1 MNSGLRRQLV
11 YVTRSGDR
19 ALQRLL
25 ARHDW
30 TVATCDSAR
39 QAERLLNTT
48 SASVG
53 IFDIG
58 SGFDHEL
65 EQFEPMLLHPDI
77 EWVATPTGA
86 QLAMP
91 EVRRCVRN
99 HCFDFVPMPGP
110 AQLVVDVVTRAY
122 QMAEL
127 DAPDPGHVAHGEMI
141 GDCEAMQQ
149 LFRAIGKVAN
159 TDAPVLIFGES
170 GTGKELTAKSI
181 HDQSIRANG
190 PFVAINCGAIPHHLL
205 QSELFGYERGAF
217 TGANQRKIG
226 HVEAANGGTL
236 FLDEIGDL
244 PLESQASLLRFLQER
259 TIQRLGGHDAI
270 AVDVRIISATHV
282 DLEAAVRAGRFRSD
296 LYHRLCV
303 LRLEEP
309 PLRARGRDIELLARR
324 MFQRYR
330 SDSPHHIRGFSAAAL
345 NAMYRYSWPG
355 NVRELINRVRRAI
368 VMAEG
373 RVITPADLELEDVV
387 QTRAPTLAEVRE
399 NAERRAI
406 EEALARHRNRLAGA
420 AQELGVSRATLYRL
434 MLSHGLRTRQDD
446 VAPDQP
452 HGRARRASAATHAE
466 AGGDLQAEP
475 DVRSVHAAR
484 SEAGQQQA
492 APGGAYPD
500 GTYPRTHEQ
509 ARLYRPG
516 TVAAQ
521 PYAPPPLVPEPLAP
535 PRAPHNPAP
544 DAAWR
549 AGDAGGAGAFG
560 FVRAGRGDA
569 FGDASSDTVPGASF
583 DFAASP
589 SRG

>member
-53 IFDIG
+53 IFDVG

-65 EQFEPMLLHPDI
+65 EQFEPMLLHPGI

-127 DAPDPGHVAHGEMI
+127 DAPDHAHVAHGEMV

-149 LFRAIGKVAN
+149 IFRAIGKVAN

-181 HDQSIRANG
+181 HDQSIRADG

-259 TIQRLGGHDAI
+259 TIQRLGGHAAI
-270 AVDVRIISATHV
+270 PVDRRIISATYA
-282 DLEAAVRAGRFRSD
+282 DSGAPVRA
-296 LYHRLCV
+296 
-303 LRLEEP
+303 
-309 PLRARGRDIELLARR
+309 
-324 MFQRYR
+324 
-330 SDSPHHIRGFSAAAL
+330 
-345 NAMYRYSWPG
+345 
-355 NVRELINRVRRAI
+355 
-368 VMAEG
+368 
-373 RVITPADLELEDVV
+373 
-387 QTRAPTLAEVRE
+387 
-399 NAERRAI
+399 
-406 EEALARHRNRLAGA
+406 
-420 AQELGVSRATLYRL
+420 
-434 MLSHGLRTRQDD
+434 
-446 VAPDQP
+446 
-452 HGRARRASAATHAE
+452 
-466 AGGDLQAEP
+466 
-475 DVRSVHAAR
+475 
-484 SEAGQQQA
+484 
-492 APGGAYPD
+492 
-500 GTYPRTHEQ
+500 
-509 ARLYRPG
+509 
-516 TVAAQ
+516 
-521 PYAPPPLVPEPLAP
+521 
-535 PRAPHNPAP
+535 
-544 DAAWR
+544 
-549 AGDAGGAGAFG
+549 
-560 FVRAGRGDA
+560 
-569 FGDASSDTVPGASF
+569 
-583 DFAASP
+583 
-589 SRG
+589 

>member
-39 QAERLLNTT
+39 QAERLLSTT
-48 SASVG
+48 RASVG

-65 EQFEPMLLHPDI
+65 ERFEAMLLHPDI
-77 EWVATPTGA
+77 EWVATPSAA
-86 QLAMP
+86 QLTVP

-99 HCFDFVPMPGP
+99 HCFDFVTMPGP
-110 AQLVVDVVTRAY
+110 AQLVVDVVGRAH
-122 QMAEL
+122 QMVDL
-127 DAPDPGHVAHGEMI
+127 SVSDDVDVPHGEMI

-181 HDQSIRANG
+181 HDQSIRSQG

-259 TIQRLGGHDAI
+259 TIQRLGGNEAI

-282 DLEAAVRAGRFRSD
+282 DLETAVRAGRFRSD

-309 PLRARGRDIELLARR
+309 PLRARGSDIELLARR

-330 SDSPHHIRGFSAAAL
+330 SDSARHIRGFSAAAL
-345 NAMYRYSWPG
+345 NAMHRYPWPG

-373 RVITPADLELEDVV
+373 RVITPADLELEDAI
-387 QTRAPTLAEVRE
+387 QLHAPTLAEVRE

-434 MLSHGLRTRQDD
+434 MLAHGLRSRQEDAGAQAA
-446 VAPDQP
+446 V
-452 HGRARRASAATHAE
+452 GRAPRAASSAGRSSGDGIHAE
-466 AGGDLQAEP
+466 PEEHVPHPGSD
-475 DVRSVHAAR
+475 HAHV
-484 SEAGQQQA
+484 GQS
-492 APGGAYPD
+492 YPD
-500 GTYPRTHEQ
+500 T
-509 ARLYRPG
+509 
-516 TVAAQ
+516 
-521 PYAPPPLVPEPLAP
+521 PYADECGRRSSYSNRPTQWEPFAPLPPLVGEPFAP
-535 PRAPHNPAP
+535 QQPAP
-544 DAAWR
+544 ATPLSDTSLPGGDVFDDASRGTAS
-549 AGDAGGAGAFG
+549 DAFAFG
-560 FVRAGRGDA
+560 TAEFPRG
-569 FGDASSDTVPGASF
+569 
-583 DFAASP
+583 
-589 SRG
+589 